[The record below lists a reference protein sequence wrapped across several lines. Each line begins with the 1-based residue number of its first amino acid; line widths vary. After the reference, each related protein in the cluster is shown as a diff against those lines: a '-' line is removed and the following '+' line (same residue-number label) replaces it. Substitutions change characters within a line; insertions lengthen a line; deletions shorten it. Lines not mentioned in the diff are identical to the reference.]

1 MKVASTTLMKTC
13 LNKRTLIKSHASMLI
28 EIANVASSIDIRHW
42 DRGGD
47 PYRDHWV

>member
-1 MKVASTTLMKTC
+1 MTDQNAREMNDRVRNLD
-13 LNKRTLIKSHASMLI
+13 
-28 EIANVASSIDIRHW
+28 EIIRQIQQRSVLPVSSIDIRHW